1 MTSLCNVKILS
12 SLLNEQCGKDSV
24 FLPDCYDVA
33 GVWSRCELQEH
44 LWTGE
49 HYKPQPSNLYSSL
62 NYSRSLNLSA
72 LHFKTPLMEACNNG
86 YWEVVQTLLLYKCN
100 VCVYV

>member
-1 MTSLCNVKILS
+1 MTSLCDVKILS
-12 SLLNEQCGKDSV
+12 SLHNEQCGKDSV

-49 HYKPQPSNLYSSL
+49 HYKP
-62 NYSRSLNLSA
+62 
-72 LHFKTPLMEACNNG
+72 
-86 YWEVVQTLLLYKCN
+86 
-100 VCVYV
+100 